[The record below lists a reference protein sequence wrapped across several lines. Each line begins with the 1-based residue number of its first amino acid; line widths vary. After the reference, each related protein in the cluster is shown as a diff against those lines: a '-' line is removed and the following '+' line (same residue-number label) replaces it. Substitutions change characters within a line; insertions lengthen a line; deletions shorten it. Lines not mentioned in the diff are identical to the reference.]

1 MLKHGKHKIIY
12 NHKGKNMK
20 LWQLN
25 VKLRKFSD
33 RMGWPLV
40 TRARFKLNSNNYDA
54 EIELY
59 ERQLR
64 ESRDLI
70 RNLKQQLAEA
80 QRNDHRNADT
90 GRYEKPQ

>member
-1 MLKHGKHKIIY
+1 
-12 NHKGKNMK
+12 MK

-25 VKLRKFSD
+25 VKLRRFFD

-40 TRARFKLNSNNYDA
+40 TRKRFNTYTGNVNN

-64 ESRDLI
+64 ESRDQVH
-70 RNLKQQLAEA
+70 NLKQQLAEA
-80 QRNDHRNADT
+80 QRNDHRNPDT
-90 GRYEKPQ
+90 GRYEKG